1 MKPVKLTGM
10 ATGCL
15 WTALKNSRKV
25 QEKLVIDRPLTT
37 KLWHALFLC
46 SIVITPASLLGEHA
60 AGAEEIDFRG
70 EIEPI
75 FRTHCIDCHGPDEQE
90 SKFRLDRL
98 ANMIT
103 GGNSGEPAIVPG
115 NPNASFL
122 LKLIRHQEPDKAMP
136 PEGSLSKDEINRI
149 EQWIAQGAP
158 TPDSYGPAEAAIDL
172 THWSFLPIAAPS
184 ESSIDRLITDQLEEK
199 GLQLSPQADRRT
211 LIRRLFLVMLGF
223 PPSPQQ
229 VDTFVND
236 NSATAWP
243 TLVEQVLASP
253 HYGERWGSY
262 WLDLV
267 RFGETHGYEMNR
279 ERPNAWQYRDWV
291 ISALNDDK
299 PYNQFVREQI
309 AGDAL
314 GSDVATSF
322 LVAGP
327 NDQVKG
333 QDPKLR
339 LQQRMNE
346 LDDMINTTGTA
357 FLGLTT
363 GCARCHNHKFDPIS
377 QRDYYAL
384 QAVFAGVQH
393 AERAIPLSKAA
404 TAEVADLEQQVS
416 ELTQK
421 LKPFEVISTDAG
433 ILLEEPVKGTQADG
447 SASVKPGKTAD
458 QFGGKTYHYWKNL
471 EGEPLVTYRPQV
483 EGSYRIW
490 LSWGAG
496 HSNHSRNASYVL
508 DSENQRTELATVN
521 QQLAVGESGPVK
533 NKTDWSGFLDTGI
546 HKLKPTDVISI
557 IGSNDG
563 PFVTADAIFLQP
575 AIAKPDSLT
584 PPKQPARRDA
594 VNAKLNEE
602 YFPAREAKFV
612 RFTIEATSR
621 AEGCIDELE
630 VFSDGKNIA
639 LASHGSKATSSGDFV
654 HPLHNLKQIN
664 DGEYGNERS
673 WIVKDAKGGWV
684 QIEFP
689 ERMKID
695 HIRWGRDRTGK
706 IADRLP
712 VGYRIEAAT
721 EIGQWHLLANSA
733 DRSQKDPPTGSDTN
747 RYQFTGLPTQSKQ
760 GQDWLASLTRTNERL
775 RILKQTKRVYAGS
788 FSQPGPT
795 HRLYRGE
802 ADAKREQ
809 VVANAITAFTSLELT
824 NETPEQQRR
833 LALANWIS
841 SDDNPLTPRVIAN
854 RIWQFQ
860 FGSGIVD
867 TPSDFGRNGTPPTH
881 PVLLDYLA
889 HQLIEN
895 DWSLKH
901 LHRLIL
907 NSQTWQQNDE
917 PNPKAIRIDA
927 ASRLLWR
934 FPPRRLEAEALRD
947 SILAVSGALNLNASG
962 GPGFNPFEVEMENV
976 RHYHEKKSYGPA
988 DWRRMIYMTKVRQE
1002 REHVFG
1008 AFDCPDASMVVPKRS
1023 RSTTPLQALNLLNS
1037 RFIMQ
1042 QAGLFA
1048 DRLTNEAND
1057 DSDRVRLAWNLC
1069 FQRNPTDTELQEST
1083 KFIEHSGLT
1092 QFTRVMLNT
1101 NEFVFIP

>member
-1 MKPVKLTGM
+1 MPLRSPKG
-10 ATGCL
+10 ATIDSL
-15 WTALKNSRKV
+15 VSDVLQKN
-25 QEKLVIDRPLTT
+25 
-37 KLWHALFLC
+37 
-46 SIVITPASLLGEHA
+46 G
-60 AGAEEIDFRG
+60 
-70 EIEPI
+70 
-75 FRTHCIDCHGPDEQE
+75 
-90 SKFRLDRL
+90 
-98 ANMIT
+98 
-103 GGNSGEPAIVPG
+103 
-115 NPNASFL
+115 
-122 LKLIRHQEPDKAMP
+122 LKL
-136 PEGSLSKDEINRI
+136 S
-149 EQWIAQGAP
+149 
-158 TPDSYGPAEAAIDL
+158 PAA
-172 THWSFLPIAAPS
+172 S
-184 ESSIDRLITDQLEEK
+184 
-199 GLQLSPQADRRT
+199 RRT
-211 LIRRLFLVMLGF
+211 LIRRLYLVMLGF
-223 PPSPQQ
+223 PPTPEQ
-229 VDTFVND
+229 VQTFVD
-236 NSATAWP
+236 NQSESAWP
-243 TLVEQVLASP
+243 ELVERVLASP

-267 RFGETHGYEMNR
+267 RFGETHGFEMNR

-377 QRDYYAL
+377 QRDYYAM

-393 AERAIPLSKAA
+393 AERAIPLSTQAIA
-404 TAEVADLEQQVS
+404 QVAELEQQVS
-416 ELTQK
+416 ELTQQ
-421 LKPFEVISTDAG
+421 LKPFEIISTDAG
-433 ILLEEPVKGTQADG
+433 ILLEEPVKGTQTAG
-447 SASVKPGKTAD
+447 AASVKPGKTAD

-471 EGEPLVTYRPQV
+471 EGESLVTYRPQV

-490 LSWGAG
+490 LSWGSG
-496 HSNHSRNASYVL
+496 HSNHSTNARYVL
-508 DSENQRTELATVN
+508 ESENQRIELATVN
-521 QQLAVGESGPVK
+521 QQLAVGASGPVK
-533 NKTDWSGFLDTGI
+533 NKTNWSGFLDTGV
-546 HKLKPTDVISI
+546 HELKPTDVISI

-575 AIAKPDSLT
+575 ATVKTTTVKTAISPTPKPPAK
-584 PPKQPARRDA
+584 RDP

-602 YFPAREAKFV
+602 YFPPREARFV

-664 DGEYGNERS
+664 DGEYGNPRS

-689 ERMKID
+689 KRMKID

-706 IADRLP
+706 IGDRLP
-712 VGYRIEAAT
+712 IGYRIEAAT
-721 EIGQWHLLANSA
+721 EAGKWHLLATSA
-733 DRSQKDPPTGSDTN
+733 DRAQQNQSNSTYAN
-747 RYQFTGLPTQSKQ
+747 RYQFTGIPESRSKQ
-760 GQDWLASLTRTNERL
+760 GQNWLASLTSSNERL

-788 FSQPGPT
+788 FAQPGPT

-802 ADAKREQ
+802 ADAKREP
-809 VVANAITAFTSLELT
+809 VVANAITAFTSLELA
-824 NETPEQQRR
+824 NDTPEQKRR

-860 FGSGIVD
+860 FGLGIVD

-895 DWSLKH
+895 GWSLKH

-907 NSQTWQQNDE
+907 NSQTWRQNDE

-976 RHYHEKKSYGPA
+976 RHYHEKKAYGPA

-1008 AFDCPDASMVVPKRS
+1008 AFDCPDASMVVAKRS

-1048 DRLTNEAND
+1048 ERLTKEATD
-1057 DSDRVRLAWNLC
+1057 DSDQVRLAWNLC
-1069 FQRNPTDTELQEST
+1069 FQRDPTETELQESK